1 MPYIIWTDIESLI
14 QKIDGCAN
22 IPEIASTTKIGGH
35 IPWAYSMSTIWAFD
49 CIENKHTFYREKD
62 SMKKFCEALREHAK
76 NIIDFE
82 KKKNVIVNK
91 RRIKITSRCK
101 QMLNLSK
108 KNLKKISESINYW
121 KVRDHCYYTG

>member
-35 IPWAYSMSTIWAFD
+35 IPGGYSMSTIWAFD

-82 KKKNVIVNK
+82 KKKTLLLTKEESKSHQDANK
-91 RRIKITSRCK
+91 CYICRKRILRKY
-101 QMLNLSK
+101 
-108 KNLKKISESINYW
+108 LK
-121 KVRDHCYYTG
+121 V